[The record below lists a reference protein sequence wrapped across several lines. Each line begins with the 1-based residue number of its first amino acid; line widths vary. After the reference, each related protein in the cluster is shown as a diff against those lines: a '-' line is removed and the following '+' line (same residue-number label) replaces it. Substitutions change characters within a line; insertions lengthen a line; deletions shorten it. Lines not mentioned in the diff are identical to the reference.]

1 VLFLTPSSAK
11 QFLPF
16 VREKFPRL
24 TKQYEQWYAK
34 QAYAPEKYRK
44 NIAERVARLKQK
56 YGFDRRPLRDTQQ
69 IRPCRQMKL
78 GWDAATVRAE
88 FEGLPS
94 CPGG

>member
-24 TKQYEQWYAK
+24 TKQYEQWYLK

-44 NIAERVARLKQK
+44 SIAERVARLKQK
-56 YGFDRRPLRDTQQ
+56 YGFDRRPLGDTQQ
-69 IRPCRQMKL
+69 TRPSAQMKL
-78 GWDAATVRAE
+78 GWDAATVPADFGRV
-88 FEGLPS
+88 PS
-94 CPGG
+94 CPAG